1 MDGPGTPDPESAV
14 DVPTQ
19 AAVWRRRLLVW
30 VLPLAVVGLGIW
42 FYGSAG
48 RFVSTDNA
56 YLQQDRVDVAP
67 QVAGDVLRVFVA
79 ENARVARGEPVLQL
93 DDRMAKIAVASAE
106 ARLGTA
112 LAEVEAL
119 KAAYRE
125 TLGRAAVAKR
135 AAELSQRELDRQKQL
150 ADSRL
155 IPASQL
161 DAVQRSTDI
170 ALGGAAVLRLQIEQ
184 TSARLGGNASLP
196 TAQYPA
202 VRSAAADL
210 DRARLDLE
218 HTLVR
223 APQDGIVSHLP
234 KVGNRADA
242 GRPAF
247 AIVADGPIWV
257 EANFKETDLEWVRPG
272 QRVEVEIDT
281 YSQHRWQGTVE
292 SISQATGAEF
302 SVLPAQNAS
311 GNWVKVVQ
319 RIPVRI
325 ALQPGKD
332 DPPLRDGMSAD
343 VRIDTGPHSRFDRWF
358 GRAAP

>member
-1 MDGPGTPDPESAV
+1 MPHEDAAIDTPAR
-14 DVPTQ
+14 T
-19 AAVWRRRLLVW
+19 AVWRRRILLW
-30 VLPLAVVGLGIW
+30 VLPLVVVGLGVW

-56 YLQQDRVDVAP
+56 YIEQDRVDVAP
-67 QVAGDVLRVFVA
+67 QVGGDVLKVFVA
-79 ENARVARGEPVLQL
+79 ENARVAAGDPVLQI
-93 DDRMAKIAVASAE
+93 DDTMAKIAVASAE

-112 LAEVEAL
+112 LADVESM
-119 KAAYRE
+119 KASYRE
-125 TLGRAAVAKR
+125 KVGQAAVATR
-135 AAELSQRELDRQKQL
+135 AAELSRRELERQRQL
-150 ADSRL
+150 ADRRL

-170 ALGGAAVLRLQIEQ
+170 AVGTVAVLQLQINQ
-184 TSARLGGNASLP
+184 TSAKLGGNASLP
-196 TAQYPA
+196 TAAYPA
-202 VRSAAADL
+202 VRAAAADL
-210 DRARLDLE
+210 ERARVDLA

-223 APQDGIVSHLP
+223 APQAGIVSHLP

-247 AIVADGPIWV
+247 AIVADGRIWV
-257 EANFKETDLEWVRPG
+257 EANFKETDLEWVRAG
-272 QRVEVEIDT
+272 QAVEVEIDT
-281 YSQHRWQGTVE
+281 YSQHRWQGQVE
-292 SISQATGAEF
+292 SISQATGAQF

-325 ALQPGKD
+325 ALQPGAD

-343 VRIDTGPHSRFDRWF
+343 VRIDTGAHTRFDRWF
-358 GRAAP
+358 GRAAR